1 MMKNLQIILLL
12 LISLPVFS
20 QWVQLSY
27 TPTEILNDVYCIN
40 EDIVVAV
47 GNNGYIIK
55 TIDGGAT
62 WQQKSSGV
70 IKNLTKVQFVNT
82 LIGYAT
88 GSRYS
93 SSNQILLR
101 TTDGGNSWSSVILNT
116 IQKINDISIIAPN
129 ILYVSGETSTSFEL
143 LKSIDFGQSFNVVN
157 DSQYISQLQF
167 LTEFDG
173 YASNGGELLKTND
186 VGVSWQNIG
195 TVDYNTQS
203 NLSSFNFYNPTTGFV
218 KKSNTIYQ
226 TTDGGLN
233 YTQLNSINYYMP
245 KIVAS
250 SDKVIWGMTLDLLL
264 NGQPNFTYRGEIN
277 NGVIQN
283 NEVMNP
289 LFRSMAFANGS
300 IGYGVAGNI
309 YKNVTGLMLTTTDT
323 SKKIF
328 TIFPNPSNDILTIIM
343 DDNLNKIFKVEIN
356 DFLGKNLFA
365 ELFNFEKEIKINTR
379 IFAKGTYFLT
389 VENDNKKQVQKLII
403 N

>member
-1 MMKNLQIILLL
+1 MKKLKMLFFIL
-12 LISLPVFS
+12 ITMPMYS

-27 TPTEILNDVYCIN
+27 APTEILNDVYCIN

-55 TIDGGAT
+55 TIDGGTT

-70 IKNLTKVQFVNT
+70 IKNLTKVQFANT
-82 LIGYAT
+82 MIGYAT

-93 SSNQILLR
+93 SSNQILLK
-101 TTDGGNSWSSVILNT
+101 TTDGGNSWSPIILNT

-129 ILYVSGETSTSFEL
+129 ILYVSVETPTSFEL
-143 LKSIDFGQSFNVVN
+143 LKSIDFGQTFNIVN

-186 VGVSWQNIG
+186 GGVSWQNIG

-203 NLSSFNFYNPTTGFV
+203 NLSSFNFYNSTTGFV
-218 KKSNTIYQ
+218 KKSNAIYQ
-226 TTDGGLN
+226 TIDGGLN
-233 YTQLNSINYYMP
+233 YTQLSSINYYMP

-250 SDKVIWGMTLDLLL
+250 SDKIIWGMTVDLLL
-264 NGQPNFTYRGEIN
+264 NGQQNFTYRGEIN
-277 NGVIQN
+277 NSVIQN

-289 LFRSMAFANGS
+289 LFRSMSFANES
-300 IGYGVAGNI
+300 IGYGISGNI
-309 YKNVTGLMLTTTDT
+309 YKNITGNLLNNNDLS
-323 SKKIF
+323 SKDLC
-328 TIFPNPSNDILTIIM
+328 TIVPNPVNDFVVICLKNDSKSII
-343 DDNLNKIFKVEIN
+343 KVEIY
-356 DFLGKNLFA
+356 DFLGKNVFE